1 MPNRKTF
8 DEREKV
14 DHSGHST
21 QRRERGDLAPTP
33 DSEPEDGPPPTEGT
47 KNGVSP
53 DPRANRP
60 GQGSRKN

>member
-21 QRRERGDLAPTP
+21 QRREKGDLAPTP
-33 DSEPEDGPPPTEGT
+33 DSEPEEGPPSAERE
-47 KNGVSP
+47 KHD
-53 DPRANRP
+53 DPKGSRP
-60 GQGSRKN
+60 GQGSRKS

>member
-8 DEREKV
+8 DEHEKV

-33 DSEPEDGPPPTEGT
+33 DSEPEEGQVPAEPTEEGT
-47 KNGVSP
+47 SP
-53 DPRANRP
+53 GSQEHRP
-60 GQGSRKN
+60 GHGGQKG

>member
-21 QRRERGDLAPTP
+21 QRRERGDLASTP
-33 DSEPEDGPPPTEGT
+33 NSEPEDGPPPADRT
-47 KNGVSP
+47 KHD
-53 DPRANRP
+53 DPPGRP
-60 GQGSRKN
+60 GQGSRKS